1 LKHPHI
7 VLLFGLFQT
16 EPSAFPL
23 LVVEKLD
30 TSLQD
35 LFKDCLENGRQ
46 LSLQQKVSILLQVA
60 SGLAYLHQ
68 LDPPAVH
75 GNLTA
80 SNILIGISSLTAKIT
95 DFGLARAI
103 GSGGRPSLLY
113 SPPEVLEMSTDCE
126 ESPPVETDVFF
137 YGVLIIHTIN
147 HRLLKLLPSRMKH
160 ASKKEMVALT
170 EFERRQKDFT
180 SFSQVEI
187 LHFEGLIKACLE
199 FFPEDRP
206 NSLALV
212 SNLQEIQAKVGLCQ
226 PSRRLFEKMD
236 NNQMPE
242 TKIGIGRLELEI
254 SEKEKQLKDLSK
266 DLISKEFNLKE
277 TEQKLVEVNKAM
289 LSLARR
295 REVHRMSGKV
305 VQVKHLKRQHQVHFK
320 KLQVASLLSKNVIE
334 FDSSLFFAVDLKS
347 EGKQGNSH
355 LVKITLDDKDP
366 SGFSCEILPSPPGLT
381 DMRECIL
388 VLCQDNIHVLG
399 GYINKF
405 RQNQKVFSFSLS
417 ENQWKQYL
425 PPLPEESR
433 VISAVSYRE
442 HIFVITNPGYI
453 AVGYHRRIIDSLMIS
468 VNSPNPAWVSIFP
481 IPYLPIS
488 EVTSRTYSQEETK
501 SESSIV
507 IFGDILVLL
516 DDTLYF
522 TNLSDLLSTYA
533 KDVSCSSLTAEWG
546 TLPPP
551 PRSVLSPFFLVAP
564 NNQLLAVHNIDYDV
578 DKRSV
583 FALNTSTFKW
593 VEIAND
599 IKEKIMMS
607 TSSSGNT
614 LFVVHSKDSMY
625 YYTCQ

>member
-1 LKHPHI
+1 VASIWTKLKHPHI

-425 PPLPEESR
+425 PPLPGGAFT
-433 VISAVSYRE
+433 AVSYK
-442 HIFVITNPGYI
+442 
-453 AVGYHRRIIDSLMIS
+453 D
-468 VNSPNPAWVSIFP
+468 SIFIATLQYP
-481 IPYLPIS
+481 EPSLKMLNLNNPDAVWVEILPMPYSAQSNRNIS
-488 EVTSRTYSQEETK
+488 LL
-501 SESSIV
+501 
-507 IFGDILVLL
+507 IFGDILVLWNG
-516 DDTLYF
+516 TLYF
-522 TNLSDLLSTYA
+522 TNLSDLLSAYA
-533 KDVSCSSLTAEWG
+533 KDDSCSSLTAQWG

-564 NNQLLAVHNIDYDV
+564 NDELLAVDNTECCV
-578 DKRSV
+578 GERPM

-593 VEIAND
+593 VKIAND
-599 IKEKIMMS
+599 MKQTINMC
-607 TSSSGNT
+607 TSLTNNS

-625 YYTCQ
+625 YYMCQ